1 MMLNDS
7 ILITGSSGYIGSRFI
22 NQYHKKYQY
31 LKFSLLSQKLEYIDL
46 VNIDV
51 ILHCAALVHQ
61 KEKHSFEK
69 YREINT
75 LFPVELAIKAKAHG
89 VKQFVFIS
97 TIAVSDET
105 LEAIDRN
112 SKFTPISFYGKS
124 KLDAEKQLIALRDS
138 NFKISI
144 IRPPM
149 VYGKNAPGN
158 ITPLIYL
165 VKYFPIIPLGK
176 IDNKRSFVYIDNL
189 CHLINEVIRQ
199 EKDGIF
205 FATDDQPISTS
216 YLIKLISKGLN
227 KKVMLIKIPF
237 FDSLV
242 KIILPKL
249 HKRLFCSLV
258 VDNTETKNILSLR
271 NPISVEEGIRLMVK
285 ND

>member
-1 MMLNDS
+1 MLNDS